1 MTRIPARA
9 DHSRKRRSGIER
21 PRLVRLTSPATP
33 SAASRPVS
41 RVGSTP
47 VAIWNATG
55 RQYCPF
61 TTRKLTQF
69 SVPRKML
76 SKLVEDE
83 VTCADSVY
91 GTTEMPYFD
100 SSTSGTDQ
108 EPVTRTTAGIH
119 QVSMRALGQAPG
131 RARMYRNAGTMT
143 ATADAAFIPLHSA
156 TATAE
161 RATARARA
169 DGPGY
174 PAPVP
179 RRHGRE
185 SVSGTRIQGSIAIG
199 RNSPDIV
206 PMMASAAGDSA

>member
-1 MTRIPARA
+1 MTTMPRSA
-9 DHSRKRRSGIER
+9 DHSRKRRSGI
-21 PRLVRLTSPATP
+21 PRRTSPARP

-76 SKLVEDE
+76 SRLVEDD

-91 GTTEMPYFD
+91 GTTEVPYFD
-100 SSTSGTDQ
+100 SSTSGIDQ
-108 EPVTRTTAGIH
+108 EQVTRTTAGTH
-119 QVSMRALGQAPG
+119 QASMRALGQAPG

-156 TATAE
+156 TAAAE
-161 RATARARA
+161 RAT
-169 DGPGY
+169 
-174 PAPVP
+174 
-179 RRHGRE
+179 
-185 SVSGTRIQGSIAIG
+185 
-199 RNSPDIV
+199 
-206 PMMASAAGDSA
+206 

>member
-33 SAASRPVS
+33 SAARRPVS

-47 VAIWNATG
+47 VPIWNAIG

-91 GTTEMPYFD
+91 GTRSEEH
-100 SSTSGTDQ
+100 TSELQ
-108 EPVTRTTAGIH
+108 SHVNLVCRLLLEKK
-119 QVSMRALGQAPG
+119 
-131 RARMYRNAGTMT
+131 
-143 ATADAAFIPLHSA
+143 
-156 TATAE
+156 
-161 RATARARA
+161 
-169 DGPGY
+169 
-174 PAPVP
+174 
-179 RRHGRE
+179 RR
-185 SVSGTRIQGSIAIG
+185 
-199 RNSPDIV
+199 D
-206 PMMASAAGDSA
+206 